1 MGENKIQ
8 NKLEN
13 ISRFLENKYSNSEIN
28 DKLEYFMNEID
39 KIIEPKEENITYQ
52 DINDFRDIFCE
63 IKEDKSL
70 YSLAIKKY
78 KTKMIALE
86 CLFLEELNII
96 DLCELINAGKIWDNQ
111 ITIEVKYNIN
121 IDELIYLNYL
131 YNIAVNS
138 LLQNKEVKIKIL
150 KEKTKTKT
158 K

>member
-8 NKLEN
+8 NRLEN
-13 ISRFLENKYSNSEIN
+13 ISRILENKHFDSEIN

-39 KIIEPKEENITYQ
+39 NIIEPKEENITYQ

-63 IKEDKSL
+63 IKEDKQV

-78 KTKMIALE
+78 KTKMIVFE

-96 DLCELINAGKIWDNQ
+96 DLCELINTGKIWDNQ
-111 ITIEVKYNIN
+111 ITIELKYNLN

-131 YNIAVNS
+131 YNLAVNS